1 MFGSDG
7 YDDDVYECKATVKW
21 FNATK
26 GFGFVQPEDGSPD
39 AFLHISVVSK
49 HGVDSVGEGQ
59 SMVCEI
65 GAGKKGPDVKRILEL
80 GEAPASSGSS
90 DSFAPR
96 SARPSSRGDAWEGT
110 GHVKFFNQV
119 KGFGMITLEDG
130 RDVFVG
136 DRTLTP
142 LGIDALDVNEA
153 VRAMVTEG
161 PRGLM
166 VVEVIAV
173 GDDV

>member
-39 AFLHISVVSK
+39 AFLHISVLSK
-49 HGVDSVGEGQ
+49 YGVDSVGEGQ
-59 SMVCEI
+59 SMSCEI
-65 GAGKKGPDVKRILEL
+65 GAGKKGPDVKRILDL
-80 GEAPASSGSS
+80 GDAPAA
-90 DSFAPR
+90 APR
-96 SARPSSRGDAWEGT
+96 SASRPASRGGDAWEGA
-110 GHVKFFNQV
+110 GHVKFFNEV
-119 KGFGMITLEDG
+119 KGFGMVTLEDG
-130 RDVFVG
+130 RDVFIG
-136 DRTLTP
+136 DRTLKP
-142 LGIDALDVNEA
+142 LGIDALEVNEA